1 MTTLQIN
8 TNGAWRTVC
17 EFDESKRSDVLAAV
31 RILHFAL
38 GGKAKWCT
46 LTGGQREWLHP
57 DKDPPSAVLI
67 LQDDG
72 HRIHKNWGIDVCWVS
87 SHFTPHQQTDSPSHK
102 LALAVVA
109 KIVKLADDVSKRF
122 ALS

>member
-1 MTTLQIN
+1 MSDQVMLQIN

-31 RILHFAL
+31 RILHSAL

-46 LTGGQREWLHP
+46 LTGGQREWLHLE
-57 DKDPPSAVLI
+57 KDPPGAVLL

-72 HRIHKNWGIDVCWVS
+72 DIVSLLFMPGHRNDS
-87 SHFTPHQQTDSPSHK
+87 TSHR
-102 LALAVVA
+102 LVA
-109 KIVKLADDVSKRF
+109 AIAKVLKMAGCVEPKVTTS
-122 ALS
+122 